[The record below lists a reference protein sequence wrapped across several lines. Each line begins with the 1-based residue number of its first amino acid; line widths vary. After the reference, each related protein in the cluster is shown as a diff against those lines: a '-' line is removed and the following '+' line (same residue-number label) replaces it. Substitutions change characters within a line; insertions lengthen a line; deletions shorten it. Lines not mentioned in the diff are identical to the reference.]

1 MVFVLVFTIGGGG
14 GHLIEKIHQCDAAAP
29 TVFEFAEL
37 FLAAILVRNH
47 KKIDLVIDC
56 KNLPAM

>member
-1 MVFVLVFTIGGGG
+1 MVFVLVFTMG

-47 KKIDLVIDC
+47 KKIDFVID
-56 KNLPAM
+56 